1 VAVPELV
8 GTTLIRP
15 SSSWASSYTITTA
28 DLPAGTRN
36 GDRIVLWLLGN
47 GSGTTANTSGANQ
60 PRGRWGL
67 STDWSFYFTARLFTW
82 VNVYSI
88 RYLPGV
94 LPVTISPTKA
104 DETAA
109 PAGGWWQ
116 ALITVYRPSKAPD
129 ANYGYI
135 RAFNADSTLPG
146 APPGAIN
153 SPPIAPDG
161 LVVGVGHIGSA
172 NKGLV
177 LTTANGY
184 TQRNYFA
191 EDGLPAPVA
200 SAVMHL
206 DGDYDAVFLAGSLA
220 KVPTLTTSDGSGT
233 GGGGV
238 MVFLSMVPTADTP
251 SYADEWG
258 VGTIRF

>member
-15 SSSWASSYTITTA
+15 SSSWASSYTISTA
-28 DLPAGTRN
+28 DLPDGTRN
-36 GDRIVLWLLGN
+36 GDRIVLWLLGS
-47 GSGTTANTSGANQ
+47 GSGTGANQ

-67 STDWSFYFTARLFTW
+67 SVDWSFEFQARLSAW

-109 PAGGWWQ
+109 PTGNYWQ
-116 ALITVYRPSKAPD
+116 GLITVYRPSKSPNSD
-129 ANYGYI
+129 YGFI
-135 RAFNADSTLPG
+135 KAFNDNTLPG
-146 APPGAIN
+146 SPPSAIDR
-153 SPPIAPDG
+153 PPIAPDG
-161 LVVGVGHIGSA
+161 LVVGVGHVA
-172 NKGLV
+172 NTSKGIV

-184 TQRNYFA
+184 TQRSYFA
-191 EDGLPAPVA
+191 EVGSLPQA

-206 DGDYDAVFLAGSLA
+206 DGDYDAVIGSGGSLA
-220 KVPTLTTSDGSGT
+220 NVPTLTTSDGSGT

-238 MVFLSMVPTADTP
+238 MVFMSMVPTPDTP

>member
-1 VAVPELV
+1 MAIPELV

-15 SSSWASSYTITTA
+15 SSSWASSYTITSS

-36 GDRIVLWLLGN
+36 GDRIVLWLLGS
-47 GSGTTANTSGANQ
+47 GSGTTANATNVNL
-60 PRGRWGL
+60 PVGRWGL
-67 STDWSFYFTARLFTW
+67 SVDWSFHSQARLAAW

-94 LPVTISPTKA
+94 LPVTISPTTA
-104 DETAA
+104 SETPA
-109 PAGGWWQ
+109 PAGSYWQ
-116 ALITVYRPSKAPD
+116 GLITVYRPSKSPNSD
-129 ANYGYI
+129 YGFI
-135 RAFNADSTLPG
+135 KAFNADDTLPG
-146 APPGAIN
+146 SPPSA
-153 SPPIAPDG
+153 SDATPIAPDG
-161 LVVGVGHIGSA
+161 LVVGVGHVA
-172 NKGLV
+172 NTSKGIV
-177 LTTANGY
+177 LTTANGF

-191 EDGLPAPVA
+191 QVTVAPFA

-206 DGDYDAVFLAGSLA
+206 DGDYDAVVGSGGSLA
-220 KVPTLTTSDGSGT
+220 KVPTITTSDGFGT

-238 MVFLSMVPTADTP
+238 MVFMSMVPTPDTP

>member
-15 SSSWASSYTITTA
+15 SSSWASSYTIRKA
-28 DLPAGTRN
+28 DLPEGTRN
-36 GDRIVLWLLGN
+36 GDRIVLWLLGS
-47 GSGTTANTSGANQ
+47 GSGTTANATGANQ

-67 STDWSFYFTARLFTW
+67 SVDWSFHFQARLFAW

-109 PAGGWWQ
+109 PTGDYWQ
-116 ALITVYRPSKAPD
+116 GLITVYRPSKSPNSD
-129 ANYGYI
+129 YGFI
-135 RAFNADSTLPG
+135 KAFNTDSTLPG
-146 APPGAIN
+146 SPPSA
-153 SPPIAPDG
+153 SDPTPIAPDG
-161 LVVGVGHIGSA
+161 LVVGVGHIA
-172 NKGLV
+172 NTSKGIV

-184 TQRNYFA
+184 TQRSYFA
-191 EDGLPAPVA
+191 EVGATPVA

-206 DGDYDAVFLAGSLA
+206 DGDYDAVFGSGSSA

-238 MVFLSMVPTADTP
+238 MVFMSMVPTPDTP